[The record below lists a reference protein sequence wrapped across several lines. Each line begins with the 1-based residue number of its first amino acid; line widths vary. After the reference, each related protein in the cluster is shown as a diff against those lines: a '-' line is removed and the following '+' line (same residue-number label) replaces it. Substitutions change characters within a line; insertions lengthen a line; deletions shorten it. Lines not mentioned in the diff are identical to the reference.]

1 MDSKL
6 QIIKQKLFQKPKITI
21 TYFLPDIK
29 KDGGKYVTVT
39 DNVKKIDEYKQ
50 VIILQ
55 DQTEIPISEIIDIAL
70 GWWLL

>member
-6 QIIKQKLFQKPKITI
+6 QIIKQKLFQKPKINI

-70 GWWLL
+70 S

>member
-39 DNVKKIDEYKQ
+39 GNVKKIDEYKQ

-55 DQTEIPISEIIDIAL
+55 DQTEIPISEIINIAL
-70 GWWLL
+70 S

>member
-70 GWWLL
+70 GLG

>member
-39 DNVKKIDEYKQ
+39 GNVKKIDEYKQ

-70 GWWLL
+70 S

>member
-6 QIIKQKLFQKPKITI
+6 QIIKQKLFQKSKITI

-39 DNVKKIDEYKQ
+39 GNVKKIDEYKQ

-70 GWWLL
+70 S

>member
-6 QIIKQKLFQKPKITI
+6 QIIKQKIFPKPKITI

-39 DNVKKIDEYKQ
+39 GVLKKLDSIKKLIYLKNGNEISID
-50 VIILQ
+50 
-55 DQTEIPISEIIDIAL
+55 EIIDISL
-70 GWWLL
+70 G

>member
-39 DNVKKIDEYKQ
+39 GNVKKIDECKQ

-70 GWWLL
+70 GLG